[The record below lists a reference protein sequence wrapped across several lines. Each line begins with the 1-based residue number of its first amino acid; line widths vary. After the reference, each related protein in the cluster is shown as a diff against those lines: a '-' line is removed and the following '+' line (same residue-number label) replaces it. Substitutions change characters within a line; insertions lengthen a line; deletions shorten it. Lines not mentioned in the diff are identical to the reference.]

1 MGCHRKGVLTMTL
14 NVREIAEQL
23 KEVIDKYII
32 RNADLILTGSWQYG
46 TANDDSDF
54 DLVLLYDGNVIDD
67 VLNVGKSVDITQ
79 KTGTFKLPIPDPDI
93 EREYDIRFMS
103 YTSFVNKLFR
113 ADINCVEFICSPY
126 YAGTDM
132 NGLSSIRRVFLE
144 HSLPDPFFQYRV
156 LRSLMG
162 FMSPINR
169 KKSKKFIIPEKVNQ
183 NNLIKIANLY
193 YLITHRYYPLN
204 PYKGIE
210 SMVDSKGN
218 TVELIDATSPHN
230 NSTEIMNEVLERYN
244 AEMESKYPDEIKY
257 AQFPAAEEY
266 EKVLT
271 KIYTEKK

>member
-1 MGCHRKGVLTMTL
+1 MMS
-14 NVREIAEQL
+14 IADQL
-23 KEVIDKYII
+23 HDIINKYII
-32 RNADLILTGSWQYG
+32 RTADLVLTGSWQYG

-67 VLNVGKSVDITQ
+67 VLSVGKTTDITQ

-113 ADINCVEFICSPY
+113 ADINCVEFVCSPHTT
-126 YAGTDM
+126 GTSM
-132 NGLSSIRRVFLE
+132 QGLSGIRKVFLR

-162 FMSPINR
+162 FMNPINR

-193 YLITHRYYPLN
+193 HLITHRYYPLN

-210 SMVDSKGN
+210 SMRDSKGN
-218 TVELIDATSPHN
+218 VVELVDATSPN
-230 NSTEIMNEVLERYN
+230 NNNTEIMNEVLETHN
-244 AEMESKYPDEIKY
+244 KFMEETYPNEIKK
-257 AQFPAAEEY
+257 AEFPAAEEY

-271 KIYTEKK
+271 GIYTEEGRGGKKN